1 MLTKKKNGN
10 IITVGSVIN
19 EKIKG
24 VEAINVST
32 FLLENNLTKKQK
44 RKRGILYERRIKW
57 FFKVCN

>member
-44 RKRGILYERRIKW
+44 KKERNII
-57 FFKVCN
+57 